1 MPQDTAYSSD
11 VAFTASVKEVQRRRG
26 SRNAYE
32 RMEASG
38 SWETL
43 ITQPLADFI
52 ATQTS
57 LFLATAS
64 AEGQPYVQHRGGP
77 AGFLRILDE
86 KTLGFADFAGNR
98 QYISVGNL
106 AENPRAQ
113 LFLID
118 YQQRRR
124 IKIWGRARLVEDD
137 AALLASLTPASYRAR
152 PERVLVFDV
161 SAWDSNCP
169 QHIPRRYEAA
179 DVDAALAERD
189 KRIAELEAALH
200 RAPRGH

>member
-11 VAFTASVKEVQRRRG
+11 VAFTSSVKEVQRRRG

-32 RMEASG
+32 RMEAAG
-38 SWETL
+38 SWETR

-98 QYISVGNL
+98 QYISV
-106 AENPRAQ
+106 
-113 LFLID
+113 
-118 YQQRRR
+118 
-124 IKIWGRARLVEDD
+124 
-137 AALLASLTPASYRAR
+137 
-152 PERVLVFDV
+152 
-161 SAWDSNCP
+161 
-169 QHIPRRYEAA
+169 EAA

-200 RAPRGH
+200 RATRGH